1 MMTLRSLK
9 SALHPHSL
17 RFQLLSRSLLVLA
30 AILLLI
36 GVLQYLLMQQ
46 FLYRNQAISIQNQI
60 MTMPHDM
67 WMPGGGGRMPRKD
80 VVALPGRPMSGGG
93 IAGVKLAY
101 IDASGNFTVI
111 RGDETPEAGTGRDG
125 GSTANREADTV
136 TGSLPRLSPQDYSDA
151 LNRANRD
158 VNYRIV
164 VDEHGEKE
172 MVVLQPVNNRGR
184 SQGVVQA
191 SIGTR
196 FLDEV
201 LFSQLLTF
209 LGLAAIAL
217 LFGLITYLP
226 VLKRTLVPLNNIVR
240 TVEQIDAGQLAQ
252 RLPTGQGQAEI
263 DRLSYSFNGMLQRL
277 ETSFLAEQ
285 EAKEK
290 MRRFVADAS
299 HELRT
304 PLTSIHGFLEVLIRG
319 AAQHPQQ
326 LDRALRSMLSESER
340 INKLVGD
347 LLLLARLDQTPEV
360 EWTEGLL
367 DRTVLEME
375 PQLRLLAGERTLRLS
390 IVSEV
395 KAVFDRDKI
404 KQVLLNLFHNA
415 VQHTDPVQGQIA
427 VELTREGDACVLT
440 VSDNG
445 AGMPAEQVPYVF
457 DRFYRIDSAR
467 SRKQGGAGLG
477 LSITKS
483 IVDLHGGT
491 IEVNSVEGE
500 GTTFR
505 IRLPLHP
512 PGAGSKPDA

>member
-1 MMTLRSLK
+1 MSAARSLK
-9 SALHPHSL
+9 GALHPHSL
-17 RFQLLSRSLLVLA
+17 RFQLLSRSLMILA

-36 GVLQYLLMQQ
+36 GGLQYLLMQQ
-46 FLYRNQAISIQNQI
+46 FLYRNQAMTIQSQI
-60 MTMPHDM
+60 LTMPHDM

-80 VVALPGRPMSGGG
+80 EVALPGRPMSNGT
-93 IAGVKLAY
+93 IAGVKLAF
-101 IDASGNFTVI
+101 IDANGGFTVI
-111 RGDETPEAGTGRDG
+111 KGDETSASDTEGDG
-125 GSTANREADTV
+125 GTTDRRETAAE
-136 TGSLPRLSPQDYSDA
+136 SIPRLAPQDYSDA
-151 LNRANRD
+151 LDNKSEVD
-158 VNYRIV
+158 YRIV
-164 VDEHGEKE
+164 RGANGEKQ
-172 MVVLQPVNNRGR
+172 MVVLQPVNARGR
-184 SQGVVQA
+184 LQGVVQA

-217 LFGLITYLP
+217 LFGLVTYLP
-226 VLKRTLVPLNNIVR
+226 VLKRTLVPLNNIMR

-340 INKLVGD
+340 INKLVAD
-347 LLLLARLDQTPEV
+347 LLLLARLDRTPEV

-367 DRTVLEME
+367 DRTVMEME

-390 IVSEV
+390 ITPEV

-415 VQHTDPVQGQIA
+415 VQHTDPEQGRIA
-427 VELTREGDACVLT
+427 VELTLERSGCVLH

-445 AGMPAEQVPYVF
+445 AGIPEEQVPHVF
-457 DRFYRIDSAR
+457 DRFYRVDSAR
-467 SRKQGGAGLG
+467 SRAQGGAGLG

-491 IEVNSVEGE
+491 IEVESVEGE
-500 GTTFR
+500 GTSFR
-505 IRLPLHP
+505 IHLPLHP
-512 PGAGSKPDA
+512 PGAVADSGA